1 MNKKIVIT
9 VILLYM
15 LELFFILL
23 IKFQAQQLFVLFEH
37 ASGYGLFRVR
47 EFEEVGTFLPEV
59 EASVADVSKFMQ
71 VVKLVGYRPF
81 TSAASAL
88 ENINAISEG
97 MSYYIYFNNYTY
109 LKSLHWSKCICTL
122 NLILCCKLV

>member
-1 MNKKIVIT
+1 M
-9 VILLYM
+9 
-15 LELFFILL
+15 
-23 IKFQAQQLFVLFEH
+23 LFEH

-59 EASVADVSKFMQ
+59 EASVAEVSKFMQ

-97 MSYYIYFNNYTY
+97 IVCFLLINILIY
-109 LKSLHWSKCICTL
+109 LKYLHW
-122 NLILCCKLV
+122 